1 MAIPK
6 TSFLSWTFFA
16 ISYSALTF
24 YSFFLGCGE
33 NIDPQK
39 EVTEETL
46 TPQNEAKSG
55 KVKVKKTVLMPN
67 WNYSEIS
74 KVNSGKFFFLYMPQ
88 VKSNKTNFWFYL
100 FLPSVSDSI
109 NPPKSQ
115 DEKAERIKKIKKI
128 LYSMWNMHIYKAY
141 NFIWCFK
148 VQFFWEGHKNVRN
161 RPYGFD

>member
-1 MAIPK
+1 
-6 TSFLSWTFFA
+6 
-16 ISYSALTF
+16 
-24 YSFFLGCGE
+24 
-33 NIDPQK
+33 
-39 EVTEETL
+39 
-46 TPQNEAKSG
+46 
-55 KVKVKKTVLMPN
+55 
-67 WNYSEIS
+67 
-74 KVNSGKFFFLYMPQ
+74 MPQ

-161 RPYGFD
+161 RPYGFEIYLVNVKTIRTIAQIFVAFSEKLNFIRKTSIDTGIIW